1 MWYHITTYIKKG
13 EKTMA
18 YNRPDDGLKAATR
31 YLKKCDTITIR
42 PLKAD
47 GERIRSAAESSGMS
61 LTKFIMTAVN
71 EYIDKQSSA
80 AQPAEEKQ
88 AKTENE

>member
-1 MWYHITTYIKKG
+1 
-13 EKTMA
+13 MA
-18 YNRPDDGLKAATR
+18 YKRPDDGLKAATR

-61 LTKFIMTAVN
+61 MTKFIMTAIN
-71 EYIDKQSSA
+71 EYINNHSSA
-80 AQPAEEKQ
+80 AQPT
-88 AKTENE
+88 TEASYDPFDGLFDDDE

>member
-1 MWYHITTYIKKG
+1 
-13 EKTMA
+13 MA
-18 YNRPDDGLKAATR
+18 YQRPNDGLKAATR

-61 LTKFIMTAVN
+61 MTKFIMTAID
-71 EYIDKQSSA
+71 EYINNHSSA
-80 AQPAEEKQ
+80 VQPTGEQE
-88 AKTENE
+88 KTENE

>member
-1 MWYHITTYIKKG
+1 
-13 EKTMA
+13 MA
-18 YNRPDDGLKAATR
+18 YQRPDDGLKAATR

-47 GERIRSAAESSGMS
+47 GERIRKAADASGMS

-71 EYIDKQSSA
+71 DYINRSSV
-80 AQPAEEKQ
+80 QP
-88 AKTENE
+88 TEADDMLDFDLPID

>member
-1 MWYHITTYIKKG
+1 
-13 EKTMA
+13 MA
-18 YNRPDDGLKAATR
+18 YQRPDDGLKAATR

-47 GERIRSAAESSGMS
+47 GERIREAADASGMS

-71 EYIDKQSSA
+71 DYINRSSV
-80 AQPAEEKQ
+80 QP
-88 AKTENE
+88 TEADDMLDFDLPID

>member
-1 MWYHITTYIKKG
+1 
-13 EKTMA
+13 MA
-18 YNRPDDGLKAATR
+18 YQRPNDGLKAATR

-61 LTKFIMTAVN
+61 MTKFIMTAIN
-71 EYIDKQSSA
+71 EYINNHPSA
-80 AQPAEEKQ
+80 EQQTTDDSYDINAEFFGE
-88 AKTENE
+88 EE